1 MDRDILAALA
11 EIDSVNPYATFLNDS
26 TLSEVDEWIDTGN
39 YALNAII
46 SGSLYGGIPKGRIV
60 QFAGPSMCG
69 KSYFILQILA
79 NAQKQGMTVVIFD
92 SENAIN
98 QKTAI
103 AFGLDPSKVK
113 YITSVTVE
121 QTKNAI
127 YKFLKG
133 VKEKGLEGKFIIAI
147 DSLANLQSEMDLTRM
162 EKESVSADMGSKAKA
177 VKSLL
182 TTCTNMSTITKTPII
197 FSNHVFDNPAQMFP
211 SIENNIACGKSCIYL
226 PSVTVQLA
234 RKLVADDDGKTLDS
248 KLAVAQKKYSGIV
261 VRALTTKN
269 RFMKQYLE
277 CEMYLSFSTGLNR
290 YYGLLEIMKGMGV
303 VENKGSIYYDWNGEK
318 MGFAK
323 SWRNDK
329 DLWEN
334 KLLPELENRIKKE
347 WSYGNLKDDEEIP
360 EEEEDVVVK
369 VVEEKSTNPLDEL
382 RKLKN
387 KVSDKLDQIE
397 ETSSKD
403 QGDNPD

>member
-11 EIDSVNPYATFLNDS
+11 EIDSVNPYATFLNES

-46 SGSLYGGIPKGRIV
+46 SGSLFGGIPKGRIV
-60 QFAGPSMCG
+60 QFAGPSMTA

-79 NAQKQGMTVVIFD
+79 NAQKMGMTVVVFD

-98 QKTAI
+98 RETAI

-113 YITSVTVE
+113 YVTSVTVE

-177 VKSLL
+177 VKALL
-182 TTCTNMSTITKTPII
+182 TTCTNMSTLTKTPII

-234 RKLVADDDGKTLDS
+234 RKLVADDDGKTVDS
-248 KLAVAQKKYSGIV
+248 KLAVSQKKYSGIV

-290 YYGLLEIMKGMGV
+290 YYGLLEIAKGMGV
-303 VENKGSIYYDWNGEK
+303 IENKGAVYYDWEGEK
-318 MGFAK
+318 LGFYK

-329 DLWEN
+329 DLWDN
-334 KLLPELENRIKKE
+334 RILPELEKRIKRE
-347 WSYGNLKDDEEIP
+347 WSYGNLKDVDVPDEE
-360 EEEEDVVVK
+360 ESLNEMESV
-369 VVEEKSTNPLDEL
+369 VVEEESSNPLD
-382 RKLKN
+382 KLKQLKQ
-387 KVSDKLDQIE
+387 KVSDKLDHIE
-397 ETSSKD
+397 ETSSD
-403 QGDNPD
+403 D

>member
-46 SGSLYGGIPKGRIV
+46 SGSLFGGIPKGRIV

-79 NAQKQGMTVVIFD
+79 NAQKMGMTVVIFD

-162 EKESVSADMGSKAKA
+162 EKESVSSDMGSKAKA

-318 MGFAK
+318 LGFYKA
-323 SWRNDK
+323 WRNNK
-329 DLWEN
+329 DLWDN
-334 KLLPELENRIKKE
+334 TLLPELESRIKKE
-347 WSYGNLKDDEEIP
+347 WSYGNLKEDEEIP
-360 EEEEDVVVK
+360 EEDEEIPEM
-369 VVEEKSTNPLDEL
+369 VEEKPSNPLDEL
-382 RKLKN
+382 KKLKQ
-387 KVSDKLDQIE
+387 KVSDKLDHIE

-403 QGDNPD
+403 QGDNPV

>member
-1 MDRDILAALA
+1 MDRDILSALA

-46 SGSLYGGIPKGRIV
+46 SGSLFGGIPKGRLV

-79 NAQKQGMTVVIFD
+79 NAQKMGMTVVIFD

-162 EKESVSADMGSKAKA
+162 EKESVSSDMGSKAKA

-277 CEMYLSFSTGLNR
+277 CEMYLSFSTGLDR

-318 MGFAK
+318 LGFFK
-323 SWRNDK
+323 NWKGDK
-329 DLWEN
+329 DLWDN
-334 KLLPELENRIKKE
+334 KLLPELETRIKSE
-347 WSYGNLKDDEEIP
+347 WSYGNLKDVEEIP
-360 EEEEDVVVK
+360 EEEDDIEE
-369 VVEEKSTNPLDEL
+369 VVEEKPSNPLDEL
-382 RKLKN
+382 KKLKQ
-387 KVSDKLDQIE
+387 KVSDKLDHIE
-397 ETSSKD
+397 ESK
-403 QGDNPD
+403 